1 MDLRKYSILQWK
13 ISGLRILTPLPMKN
27 PHNFFIEALEDSEV
41 LLIPK
46 KDKEF
51 AYSNLPKTEK
61 LFRAITKKNMFHFKG
76 GG

>member
-1 MDLRKYSILQWK
+1 
-13 ISGLRILTPLPMKN
+13 MKN

-41 LLIPK
+41 LLISK

-51 AYSNLPKTEK
+51 AYSNLPKIEK